1 MSLDISK
8 ADGMLKKT
16 LEKLSSSSQ
25 PDKICSDIYEL
36 LHEKNAGSKK
46 ADFALDMIYSVD
58 PEKLGVPKYIEEG
71 LDWLQECL
79 IEEN

>member
-1 MSLDISK
+1 
-8 ADGMLKKT
+8 
-16 LEKLSSSSQ
+16 
-25 PDKICSDIYEL
+25 
-36 LHEKNAGSKK
+36 
-46 ADFALDMIYSVD
+46 MIYSVD